1 MPWEPKLEKNEKL
14 KNEKLAK
21 LFECSRTGKIRRSA
35 AHNCLIVVWNSMASS
50 ADRWVDGVLGFTG
63 AQETNDREMD
73 NALNRALRDSLK
85 DGVPVYLFE
94 MPKGDAYIYYG
105 RVELA
110 GAPRWE
116 ARVDSEGEAHAAW
129 VFPLKY
135 ADAKPKKSEG
145 KLYAD
150 ELDYIFS
157 FGDSQAAAAQ
167 STEAHPAQP
176 EKKRGLEPDEKLRR
190 RIKRQFAKKKY
201 LGDIQI
207 SDDEYKLLLD
217 YMRERFKA
225 MSARYSY
232 KAPDEVFCVGM
243 VQIGIRCYEEGV
255 YWPKFQKELNV
266 STNSVIQGE
275 LSDMFEETMRRNGH
289 GLLGDQRFLNQL
301 LLQGFVSDHYAGR
314 LFDYLYD
321 YYRRELFCDIGNL
334 KGRLKALVQAMERTD
349 RGQVKIVTQ
358 TADAIAYNPGSAR
371 TRVHGMLRLIDKAYW
386 DEELPGRERSNRL
399 TCAFLDWLDKDGRA
413 VMNGDRARS
422 GERRR
427 GDKRFSSPTIRYN
440 PKDGTFALVLPPQIV
455 NDEDADNLRWE
466 IELGSYSKSL
476 PCKSPLE
483 VYTGWRVDGMDE
495 MLNPALLFEKM
506 DFRLMSGEHRVRR
519 FAIDAAPFRFF
530 DEDGVWERDN
540 KLSAGRALSFS
551 KPDFAPESSARTYT
565 ADMRLGEASFVY
577 AEYGFEKDDIV
588 YFPDGEPLCVGGML
602 QEGLLRR
609 GAVAGARVPL
619 EEGMADVYRTSPL
632 MYIQIR
638 QEQLNGTKLTV
649 NGRAYHL
656 SENAAG
662 FRTFNPLD
670 RSGELGCLIELAE
683 YGCRESGAYDIDVDV
698 PADRTDRRYC
708 FQLIDGLSYAFEDAP
723 YVYKDTG
730 TISVPVRCG
739 LAKTQDTEEPE
750 VIDGRTYFGFKLL
763 PGRRW
768 IGLDMQGVRVEFK
781 VPMFEYCFE
790 GGAWRTSEPGDVWKK
805 DFKSK
810 LSIHYAADML
820 TFSMTDANDA
830 LHEITVT
837 RNQEKDAFECDLN
850 PFNSYLTRDSA
861 SYMIYLTLPGAGQKV
876 RFLNVCTRAVVLDVP
891 AALKADMRS
900 GCVRASFDIIGQG
913 GICADLYRGEEL
925 ICEKVPLVNNELV
938 LKGDFENGMYRVE
951 LFEEEDDEGG
961 FRTEKEDDED
971 TSSQD
976 YLPIGSYSVELIN
989 PGDLRGKSIE
999 IVDVRSTDDQPVK
1012 LRMKRT
1018 CRIYNLR
1025 RMGAGYAGDMVIRSQ
1040 NSNEIRERCEGYL
1053 ELSDPENLQSAYVGF
1068 VEEGEPLPF
1077 LYDNER
1083 SFIVRYEDRSIPSYK
1098 RYRRYS
1104 RTLYDGDY
1112 SFSIHF
1118 IAPTA
1123 EELREIAQPEDEAP
1137 EEAADD
1143 TAADDMPAF
1152 DISSASAEASAETE
1166 PRLFDETSLRET
1178 ELSLR
1183 IRNVLARTKEIYTV
1197 GELRAY
1203 IAAQGIQ
1210 ALERL
1215 RYLGTVDREKLEVFI
1230 YEHKLDKTEE

>member
-1 MPWEPKLEKNEKL
+1 MAWEPKLEKNEKL
-14 KNEKLAK
+14 TNEKLAK

-35 AHNCLIVVWNSMASS
+35 AHNCLIVVWNSMSS
-50 ADRWVDGVLGFTG
+50 NADRWVDGVLGFTG
-63 AQETNDREMD
+63 AQEENDREMD

-85 DGVPVYLFE
+85 DGISVYLFE
-94 MPKGDAYIYYG
+94 MPKGGAYIYYG

-110 GAPRWE
+110 GTPRWE

-157 FGDSQAAAAQ
+157 SGDSQAAAAQ
-167 STEAHPAQP
+167 SAEAHPAQP

-207 SDDEYKLLLD
+207 TDEEYALLLD

-243 VQIGIRCYEEGV
+243 VQIGIRCYEEGA
-255 YWPKFQKELNV
+255 YWPKFQKELNLP
-266 STNSVIQGE
+266 TNSVIQGE

-289 GLLGDQRFLNQL
+289 ELLGDQRFLNQL

-386 DEELPGRERSNRL
+386 DEELPRRERSNRL

-519 FAIDAAPFRFF
+519 FAINAAPFRFF

-577 AEYGFEKDDIV
+577 AEYSFEKDDIV

-602 QEGLLRR
+602 QEGLLQR

-619 EEGMADVYRTSPL
+619 EDGMADVYRTSPL

-638 QEQLNGTKLTV
+638 QEQLKGIKLTV
-649 NGRAYHL
+649 NGRAYRL

-662 FRTFNPLD
+662 LRTFNPMD
-670 RSGELGCLIELAE
+670 RSGEIGCLIELGE
-683 YGCRESGAYDIDVDV
+683 YGCRESGAYDVDVDV
-698 PADRTDRRYC
+698 PADRTDRRYH
-708 FQLIDGLSYAFEDAP
+708 FHLIDGLSYAFEDAP

-730 TISVPVRCG
+730 TISVPACCG
-739 LAKTQDTEEPE
+739 LTETQDTEKPE
-750 VIDGRTYFGFKLL
+750 VVDGRTYFGFKLL

-790 GGAWRTSEPGDVWKK
+790 GGAWRTNEPGDVWKK
-805 DFKSK
+805 DFKQ
-810 LSIHYAADML
+810 LMWIHCDGGEPVV
-820 TFSMTDANDA
+820 SMMDENDA
-830 LHEITVT
+830 LHEASVSYD
-837 RNQEKDAFECDLN
+837 QEKDAFRCDMN
-850 PFNSYLTRDSA
+850 PFNSYLTRERQN
-861 SYMIYLTLPGAGQKV
+861 YTIYLTLPGVGQKIQ
-876 RFLNVCTRAVVLDVP
+876 FLNVCTRAVVLDVP
-891 AALKADMRS
+891 AALRVDTHS

-913 GICADLYRGEEL
+913 VICADLYRGDEL

-938 LKGDFENGMYRVE
+938 LNGDFENGMYRVE
-951 LFEEEDDEGG
+951 LFEEEKDEFG
-961 FRTEKEDDED
+961 T
-971 TSSQD
+971 D
-976 YLPIGSYSVELIN
+976 YLPIGKYSVELIN

-999 IVDVRSTDDQPVK
+999 IVDVRSTDDQPVR

-1040 NSNEIRERCEGYL
+1040 NSKEIRERCEGYL
-1053 ELSDPENLQSAYVGF
+1053 ELPDPENLQSAYVGF
-1068 VEEGEPLPF
+1068 LEEGEPLAF

-1083 SFIVRYEDRSIPSYK
+1083 SFIVRYEDRSIPRYK
-1098 RYRRYS
+1098 QYRRYS

-1123 EELREIAQPEDEAP
+1123 EELREIAQPENEAP
-1137 EEAADD
+1137 QEAAGD
-1143 TAADDMPAF
+1143 TAADNMPAF
-1152 DISSASAEASAETE
+1152 DMSFASAEEPAEGE
-1166 PRLFDETSLRET
+1166 PRLSDETSLRET

-1183 IRNVLARTKEIYTV
+1183 LRNVLARTKEIYTV
-1197 GELRAY
+1197 GELRAF
-1203 IAAQGIQ
+1203 IARQGIQ
-1210 ALERL
+1210 ALEKL
-1215 RYLGTVDREKLEVFI
+1215 RYLGIVDREKLEAFI

>member
-1 MPWEPKLEKNEKL
+1 
-14 KNEKLAK
+14 
-21 LFECSRTGKIRRSA
+21 
-35 AHNCLIVVWNSMASS
+35 
-50 ADRWVDGVLGFTG
+50 
-63 AQETNDREMD
+63 
-73 NALNRALRDSLK
+73 
-85 DGVPVYLFE
+85 
-94 MPKGDAYIYYG
+94 
-105 RVELA
+105 
-110 GAPRWE
+110 
-116 ARVDSEGEAHAAW
+116 
-129 VFPLKY
+129 
-135 ADAKPKKSEG
+135 
-145 KLYAD
+145 
-150 ELDYIFS
+150 
-157 FGDSQAAAAQ
+157 
-167 STEAHPAQP
+167 
-176 EKKRGLEPDEKLRR
+176 
-190 RIKRQFAKKKY
+190 
-201 LGDIQI
+201 
-207 SDDEYKLLLD
+207 
-217 YMRERFKA
+217 
-225 MSARYSY
+225 
-232 KAPDEVFCVGM
+232 
-243 VQIGIRCYEEGV
+243 
-255 YWPKFQKELNV
+255 
-266 STNSVIQGE
+266 
-275 LSDMFEETMRRNGH
+275 MFEETLRRNGH
-289 GLLGDQRFLNQL
+289 ELLDGQRFLNQL
-301 LLQGFVSDHYAGR
+301 LLQGFVSNYYAGR

-358 TADAIAYNPGSAR
+358 TADAIAYNPNSAR
-371 TRVHGMLRLIDKAYW
+371 RRVQGMLGQIDKAYW

-422 GERRR
+422 GARSR

-440 PKDGTFALVLPPQIV
+440 PKDETFALVLPPQIV

-466 IELGSYSKSL
+466 IEIGSYSEYQE
-476 PCKSPLE
+476 CNPLE
-483 VYTGWRVDGMDE
+483 AYTGWRVDGMKIPF
-495 MLNPALLFEKM
+495 NSALLFEEM
-506 DFRLMSGEHRVRR
+506 NFRLMSGEHRVRR
-519 FAIDAAPFRFF
+519 FTIKAAPIRFF
-530 DEDGVWERDN
+530 DEDGVWERDS

-551 KPDFAPESSARTYT
+551 KPDFRPESSACTYIM
-565 ADMRLGEASFVY
+565 DMKQGGASFVY
-577 AEYGFEKDDIV
+577 AEYSFEKDDIV

-609 GAVAGARVPL
+609 GAVTGARVPL
-619 EEGMADVYRTSPL
+619 EEGMADVYSVSPL

-638 QEQLNGTKLTV
+638 QEQLKGTKLTV
-649 NGRAYHL
+649 NGRAYRL
-656 SENAAG
+656 GENAAG

-670 RSGELGCLIELAE
+670 RSGELGCLIELSE
-683 YGCRESGAYDIDVDV
+683 YGCRESGAYDVDVDV
-698 PADRTDRRYC
+698 PADRTDRSYH
-708 FQLIDGLSYAFEDAP
+708 FHLIDGLSYAFEDAP

-730 TISVPVRCG
+730 TLSVPACCG
-739 LAKTQDTEEPE
+739 LTETQDTEKPE
-750 VIDGRTYFGFKLL
+750 VVDGRTYFGFKLL

-790 GGAWRTSEPGDVWKK
+790 GGAWRTNEPGDVWKK

-837 RNQEKDAFECDLN
+837 RNQEKDVFECDLN

-861 SYMIYLTLPGAGQKV
+861 SYMIYLTLPGAGQKA

-900 GCVRASFDIIGQG
+900 GCVRASFDIIGQDT
-913 GICADLYRGEEL
+913 ICADLYRGEEL
-925 ICEKVPLVNNELV
+925 IREKVPLVNNELV
-938 LKGDFENGMYRVE
+938 LEGDFENGMYRVE
-951 LFEEEDDEGG
+951 LFEKEEDAFG
-961 FRTEKEDDED
+961 T
-971 TSSQD
+971 D

-1018 CRIYNLR
+1018 CCIYNLR

-1040 NSNEIRERCEGYL
+1040 NSKEIRERCEGYL

-1083 SFIVRYEDRSIPSYK
+1083 SYIVREADESIPRYK
-1098 RYRRYS
+1098 QYRRYS
-1104 RTLYDGDY
+1104 RMLDSRDY

-1123 EELREIAQPEDEAP
+1123 EELREIAQPENEAP
-1137 EEAADD
+1137 EELTAS
-1143 TAADDMPAF
+1143 AADDMPAF
-1152 DISSASAEASAETE
+1152 DMSSASAKAPEKTE
-1166 PRLFDETSLRET
+1166 PRLSDETSLRET

-1183 IRNVLARTKEIYTV
+1183 IRNVLTRTKEIYTV

-1210 ALERL
+1210 ALEKL
-1215 RYLGTVDREKLEVFI
+1215 RYLGNVDREKLEAFI